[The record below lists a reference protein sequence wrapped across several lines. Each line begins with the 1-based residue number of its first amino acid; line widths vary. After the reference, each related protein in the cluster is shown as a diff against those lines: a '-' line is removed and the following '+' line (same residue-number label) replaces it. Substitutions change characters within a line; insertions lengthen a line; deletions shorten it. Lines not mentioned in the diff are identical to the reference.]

1 MTKKH
6 RILLQTNGPWLK
18 TGLAEAG
25 KTLLKYLV
33 TTNKYE
39 VALYATQ
46 GTLESDPRLNLMP
59 FKCYGAIPNDQ
70 GIIQRL
76 NSDPNLARN
85 ASYGSINID
94 KVIQDFKPTIYIN
107 SDDVWAMGLDDYCKK
122 PWYSKIHSILHVT
135 VDSVPVIEQAFE
147 QAKLTKHY
155 FTWAKFAAKEMR
167 RFGPDYQHV
176 SQIYGALDI
185 EKFSPI
191 PDATRQELRKRFGIA
206 DSTTVFLF
214 VGRNQLRKQFVQCLA
229 AFAKLKRE
237 NPTLDTK
244 LFFHTSFAEKA
255 HGWDIPKMA
264 AYYGVKQ
271 EDVLA
276 TYVSKKTGQ
285 FHVRPY
291 CGEDIDC
298 PYTGEKKD
306 CITATIVNGVSD
318 DEMKL
323 LYGISDAG
331 LCLLSSGG
339 QELTACQTL
348 LCGKPLACTNY
359 SSGEDFCEMPF
370 VYKIGYAPYI
380 EQSTNFIKATSDID
394 DIKKYMKKVCLMSR
408 KELTDWGAIGRE
420 WAIKTFGI
428 EAIGKQW
435 EAIFDALPVNEWQDV
450 KSVQEPKNENFP
462 IPPASVDDLTFIT
475 TLYKE
480 ILKMQETPDSSG
492 TQHWLNQLKNGMK
505 REDIFQYFLKVAK
518 EENNKIQAPAQDFR
532 TLLDT
537 NRPNPRLLFAA
548 KQSIG
553 DIIMMTQLL
562 KSCKEQYPEHDIYF
576 ATEPQYFDLLAGNPY
591 IFRTIPFI
599 DAVESEMAMISAGQD
614 KKDKLFDVYIFPTI
628 QSQKVLNYLSNN
640 HIAHTLT

>member
-6 RILLQTNGPWLK
+6 RILFHSDPLYVK
-18 TGLAEAG
+18 TGLAEAA
-25 KTLLKYLV
+25 KTLMKYLAK
-33 TTNKYE
+33 TGKYE
-39 VALYATQ
+39 LGYYNQQ
-46 GTLESDPRLNLMP
+46 GTMTNDPRLNLMP
-59 FKCYGAIPNDQ
+59 WSSYGCIPAHDQ
-70 GIIQRL
+70 ALIQRL
-76 NSDPNLARN
+76 NADGNMARA
-85 ASYGSINID
+85 ASYGSILID
-94 KVIQDFKPTIYIN
+94 QVINEFKPTIYIGSN
-107 SDDVWAMGLDDYCKK
+107 DLWSFSLSDYCQK
-122 PWYSKIHSILHVT
+122 PWWNKNIHTMLHIT
-135 VDSVPVIEQAFE
+135 IDSVPVLEQAFE
-147 QAKLTKHY
+147 QAKLTKYY
-155 FTWAKFAAKEMR
+155 FTWAKFAAKEMH

-176 SQIYGALDI
+176 SSIYGALDI

-191 PDATRQELRKRFGIA
+191 LDATRQELRKRFGIA

-229 AFAKLKRE
+229 AFAKLKKE
-237 NPTLDTK
+237 NPALDAK

-276 TYVSKKTGQ
+276 TYVNKSTNQ
-285 FHVRPY
+285 WHVRPY

-298 PYTGEKKD
+298 PYTGEKKA

-359 SSGEDFCEMPF
+359 SSGEDFCQESF

-408 KELTDWGAIGRE
+408 KELTDWGAVGRE

-435 EAIFDALPVNEWQDV
+435 ENLFDSLPINDWQDV
-450 KSVQEPKNENFP
+450 TVKQEAKNENFP
-462 IPPASVDDLTFIT
+462 MPSNDLDDLSFIT
-475 TLYKE
+475 LLYKE
-480 ILKMQETPDSSG
+480 ILKMPDETASSSG
-492 TQHWLNQLKNGMK
+492 VLHWLDKLKNGMD
-505 REDIFQYFLKVAK
+505 RRAIFEYFVSVAK
-518 EENNKIQAPAQDFR
+518 DENKKIQAPAADFW
-532 TLLDT
+532 TLIDKD
-537 NRPNPRLLFAA
+537 RPNKRCLFLI
-548 KQSIG
+548 KESIG
-553 DIIMMTQLL
+553 DVVICSQLFESFH
-562 KSCKEQYPEHDIYF
+562 KKYPNHDLYV
-576 ATEPQYFDLLAGNPY
+576 ATKQEYHLLLAGNPHVY
-591 IFRTIPFI
+591 KILPYMDFF
-599 DAVESEMAMISAGQD
+599 ESEMAMTGAGQQEGYFHVFMHPGI
-614 KKDKLFDVYIFPTI
+614 LT
-628 QSQKVLNYLSNN
+628 QRQLNYLN
-640 HIAHTLT
+640 L